1 MKWNDV
7 IKKTVL
13 ENFQTAELGTISIIV
28 TLGMAIAVG
37 LFIYVVYR
45 MNSRSGLYNRGFNK
59 SLATLPVIT
68 SVIILA
74 MGNNLTISLGMVG
87 ALSIVRFRSA
97 IKDPADLTYLF
108 WSISAGITVG
118 AALYELTILMC
129 FAVAI
134 LVSFLDLIP
143 ALRTPCLLVVSAE
156 NPEQEQA
163 ILACVKEY
171 TKTAKVRSRNV
182 TARSVEWIVE
192 MQVQDEGG
200 IVAAVS
206 KLDGVKSVHLMNH
219 DGAIRV

>member
-1 MKWNDV
+1 MKWNDL

-13 ENFQTAELGTISIIV
+13 EKFQTAELGTIPIIV

-45 MNSRSGLYNRGFNK
+45 LNSRCGLYNRGFNK

-118 AALYELTILMC
+118 AGLYELTILMC
-129 FAVAI
+129 IAVAI

-143 ALRTPCLLVVSAE
+143 ALRAPCLLVVSAGK
-156 NPEQEQA
+156 PEQEQV

-171 TKTAKVRSRNV
+171 AKAVKVRSRNV
-182 TARSVEWIVE
+182 SARSVEWIME
-192 MQVQDEGG
+192 MQLRDESG
-200 IVAAVS
+200 VMAAVS
-206 KLDGVKSVHLMNH
+206 KLDGVESVHLMDH